1 MPKKQ
6 QGFTLLEVM
15 VALVVISIGLGALLV
30 ATSQN
35 IRAYQRLEAHMAEN
49 WVSMQSINLLRL
61 GLTQLQD
68 NQPRYT
74 VTQIKN
80 LKIYS
85 QLERKS
91 TAFPFMKQ
99 IKISTRS
106 QPNGPFDQTT
116 YSYLYE
122 PTP

>member
-1 MPKKQ
+1 MQKKQ
-6 QGFTLLEVM
+6 LGFTLLEVM
-15 VALVVISIGLGALLV
+15 VALVVLSIGLGALLV

-68 NQPRYT
+68 NQPSYT

-80 LKIYS
+80 LKIYTK
-85 QLERKS
+85 LEKK
-91 TAFPFMKQ
+91 TTPQPFMKQ

-106 QPNGPFDQTT
+106 KPSGPFDQIT